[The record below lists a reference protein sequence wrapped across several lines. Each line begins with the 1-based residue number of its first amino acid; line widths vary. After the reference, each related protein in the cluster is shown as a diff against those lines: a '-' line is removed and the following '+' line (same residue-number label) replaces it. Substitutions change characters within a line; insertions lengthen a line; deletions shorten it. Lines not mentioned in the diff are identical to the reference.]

1 MLALFQP
8 LLTALIG
15 AALTVFGGV
24 HGVLQWPAAA
34 TWSHVAAA
42 SPMLL
47 TVLVFLGCLVIAIC
61 GVAMLWNGL
70 AGTRTRLRQLR
81 RVRWPAPGNQ
91 NYREDP
97 YDDQRW

>member
-8 LLTALIG
+8 LLTAMIG
-15 AALTVFGGV
+15 AALTIFGGV
-24 HGVLQWPAAA
+24 HGALQWPTSS
-34 TWSHVAAA
+34 TWSQVAAM

-47 TVLVFLGCLVIAIC
+47 AVVVFLGCVVIALC
-61 GVAMLWNGL
+61 GVAMLWNGIT
-70 AGTRTRLRQLR
+70 GTRNRIRQVR

-91 NYREDP
+91 NYRDDP